1 MNVPNQQHVI
11 EGGLERPKKKK
22 KKPQKALARRAV
34 R

>member
-22 KKPQKALARRAV
+22 KPQKALARRAV